1 MKRTIRLLALILTLT
16 LALSAAA
23 MATEIKY
30 EHGETNAT
38 GSVSAVSLVKDGC
51 KLKFDGDKLNVT
63 YTNSALK
70 EGDMVIV
77 FLLETKDENGKIT
90 EVKTEEA
97 AQTLIVPTAE
107 NIKYIDQKSVAKATA
122 SNGSVSFDIYP
133 QNHTS
138 ALVRLISV
146 NAATNKVTDENIA
159 AVKLNYTL
167 GDVTGEGEVNAVDAL
182 RILQYA
188 ANVGNPKYEF
198 SAPWAAGDVDLNGE
212 ISGVDAVRILQYA
225 ANDGNPKYALGK

>member
-30 EHGETNAT
+30 DEGETNAT
-38 GSVSAVSLVKDGC
+38 KSVSAVSLVDGC
-51 KLKFDGDKLNVT
+51 TVVFEGEKLKVT

-77 FLLETKDENGKIT
+77 FLLETKDATGKLV
-90 EVKTEEA
+90 EAVKTTEA
-97 AQTLIVPTAE
+97 AAKPIAPTAE
-107 NIKYIDQKSVAKATA
+107 NIKYIDQSVAKATA

-138 ALVRLISV
+138 ALVRLISANKDGTLTDV
-146 NAATNKVTDENIA
+146 NVA
-159 AVKLNYTL
+159 AVKLIYTL
-167 GDVTGEGEVNAVDAL
+167 GNVNGDKTINALDSLAILKYLSDKSSFPLKVPAAADANGDGTINAMDSLAILKYLVDKD
-182 RILQYA
+182 
-188 ANVGNPKYEF
+188 NFP
-198 SAPWAAGDVDLNGE
+198 
-212 ISGVDAVRILQYA
+212 
-225 ANDGNPKYALGK
+225 LGKKG

>member
-23 MATEIKY
+23 MATDINY
-30 EHGETNAT
+30 ETGKQNAT
-38 GSVSAVSLVKDGC
+38 KSVSAVSLVDGC
-51 KLKFDGDKLNVT
+51 ELNFDGDKLNVT

-77 FLLETKDENGKIT
+77 FLLETKDATGKLV
-90 EVKTEEA
+90 EAVKTTEA
-97 AQTLIVPTAE
+97 AAKLIVPTAE

-122 SNGSVSFDIYP
+122 TNGSVTFDIYP

-138 ALVRLISV
+138 ALVRIISV

-167 GDVTGEGEVNAVDAL
+167 GD
-182 RILQYA
+182 
-188 ANVGNPKYEF
+188 ANGN
-198 SAPWAAGDVDLNGE
+198 GTVE
-212 ISGVDAVRILQYA
+212 ISDAVRVLRYIVNSEHPEEDGTFVEQAADMNGNGTVEVGDVVAIL
-225 ANDGNPKYALGK
+225 KALT

>member
-23 MATEIKY
+23 MATKIDYKK
-30 EHGETNAT
+30 GETNAT
-38 GSVSAVSLVKDGC
+38 KSVSAVSLVKDGC

-138 ALVRLISV
+138 ALVRIISV

>member
-23 MATEIKY
+23 MATKIDYKK
-30 EHGETNAT
+30 GETNAT
-38 GSVSAVSLVKDGC
+38 KSVSAVSLVKDGC
-51 KLKFDGDKLNVT
+51 ELKFDGDKLNVT

-77 FLLETKDENGKIT
+77 FLLETKDEDGKIT

-107 NIKYIDQKSVAKATA
+107 NIKYIDQSVAKAPA

-138 ALVRLISV
+138 ALVRIISV

>member
-23 MATEIKY
+23 MATDINY
-30 EHGETNAT
+30 ETGKQNTT
-38 GSVSAVSLVKDGC
+38 GSVSAVSLVDGC

-77 FLLETKDENGKIT
+77 FLLETKDKDGKIT
-90 EVKTEEA
+90 EVKTTEA
-97 AQTLIVPTAE
+97 AKTLIVPTAE
-107 NIKYIDQKSVAKATA
+107 NIKYIDQSTAAATA
-122 SNGSVSFDIYP
+122 TAGNGSVSFSVYP
-133 QNHTS
+133 QNHTN
-138 ALVRLISV
+138 AVVRIISV

-167 GDVTGEGEVNAVDAL
+167 GD
-182 RILQYA
+182 
-188 ANVGNPKYEF
+188 ANGN
-198 SAPWAAGDVDLNGE
+198 GTVE
-212 ISGVDAVRILQYA
+212 ISDAVRVLRYIVNSEHPEEDGTFVEQAADMNGNGTVEVGDVVAIL
-225 ANDGNPKYALGK
+225 KALT

>member
-38 GSVSAVSLVKDGC
+38 GSVSAVSLVNGC
-51 KLKFDGDKLNVT
+51 TVAFEGEKLKVT
-63 YTNSALK
+63 YTNANFK
-70 EGDMVIV
+70 DGDMAVV
-77 FLLETKDENGKIT
+77 FLLETKDATGKLV
-90 EVKTEEA
+90 EAVKTTEA
-97 AQTLIVPTAE
+97 AAKPIAPTAE
-107 NIKYIDQKSVAKATA
+107 NIKYIDQSVAKAPA

-138 ALVRLISV
+138 ALVRIISV
-146 NAATNKVTDENIA
+146 NKDGTLTDVNVA

-167 GDVTGEGEVNAVDAL
+167 GD
-182 RILQYA
+182 
-188 ANVGNPKYEF
+188 ANGN
-198 SAPWAAGDVDLNGE
+198 GTVE
-212 ISGVDAVRILQYA
+212 ISDAVRVLRYIVNSEHPEEDGTFVEQAADMNGNGTVEVGDVVAILQM
-225 ANDGNPKYALGK
+225 LV

>member
-23 MATEIKY
+23 MATKIDY
-30 EHGETNAT
+30 ETGKQNAT
-38 GSVSAVSLVKDGC
+38 KSVSAVSLVKDGC
-51 KLKFDGDKLNVT
+51 ELNFDGDKLNVT

-138 ALVRLISV
+138 ALVRIISV
-146 NAATNKVTDENIA
+146 NKDGTLTDENVA

>member
-23 MATEIKY
+23 MATEIDY
-30 EHGETNAT
+30 EKGETNAT
-38 GSVSAVSLVKDGC
+38 KSVSAVSLVDGC
-51 KLKFDGDKLNVT
+51 ELKFDGDKLKVT

-77 FLLETKDENGKIT
+77 FLLETKDEDGKIT
-90 EVKTEEA
+90 EVKTTEA

-107 NIKYIDQKSVAKATA
+107 NIKYIDQSVAKATA

-138 ALVRLISV
+138 ALVRIISV

>member
-23 MATEIKY
+23 MATEIDYKK
-30 EHGETNAT
+30 GETNAT
-38 GSVSAVSLVKDGC
+38 KSVSAISLVKDGC

-77 FLLETKDENGKIT
+77 FLLETKDKDGKIT

-107 NIKYIDQKSVAKATA
+107 NIKYIDQSVAKATA

-138 ALVRLISV
+138 ALVRIISV

>member
-16 LALSAAA
+16 
-23 MATEIKY
+23 EIDYGK
-30 EHGETNAT
+30 GETNAT
-38 GSVSAVSLVKDGC
+38 KSVSAVSLVKDGC
-51 KLKFDGDKLNVT
+51 KLKFDGDKLKVT
-63 YTNSALK
+63 YTNSSLK

-77 FLLETKDENGKIT
+77 FLLETKDKDGKIT

-107 NIKYIDQKSVAKATA
+107 NIKYIDQSVAKATA

-138 ALVRLISV
+138 ALVRIISV

>member
-30 EHGETNAT
+30 DEGKTNAT
-38 GSVSAVSLVKDGC
+38 ESVSAVSLVKGC
-51 KLKFDGDKLNVT
+51 TVAFEGDKLNVT

-77 FLLETKDENGKIT
+77 FLLETKDKDGKIT

-107 NIKYIDQKSVAKATA
+107 NIKYIDQSVAKATA

-138 ALVRLISV
+138 ALVRIISV

>member
-23 MATEIKY
+23 MATEIDY
-30 EHGETNAT
+30 EKGETNAT
-38 GSVSAVSLVKDGC
+38 KSVSAVSLVDGC
-51 KLKFDGDKLNVT
+51 ELKFDGDKLKVT

-77 FLLETKDENGKIT
+77 FLLETKDEDGKIT

-97 AQTLIVPTAE
+97 AKKLIAPTTE
-107 NIKYIDQKSVAKATA
+107 NIKYIDQSVAKATA

-138 ALVRLISV
+138 ALVRIISV
-146 NAATNKVTDENIA
+146 NKDGTLTDVNVA

-167 GDVTGEGEVNAVDAL
+167 GNVNGDKTINALDSLAILKYLSDKSSFPLKVPAAADANGDGTINAMDSLAILKYLVDKD
-182 RILQYA
+182 
-188 ANVGNPKYEF
+188 NFP
-198 SAPWAAGDVDLNGE
+198 
-212 ISGVDAVRILQYA
+212 
-225 ANDGNPKYALGK
+225 LGKKG

>member
-23 MATEIKY
+23 MATEIDYKK
-30 EHGETNAT
+30 GETNAT
-38 GSVSAVSLVKDGC
+38 KSVSAVSLVKDGC
-51 KLKFDGDKLNVT
+51 KLKFDGDKLKVT
-63 YTNSALK
+63 YTNSSLK

-77 FLLETKDENGKIT
+77 FLLETKDKDGKIT

-107 NIKYIDQKSVAKATA
+107 NIKYIDQSVAKATA

-138 ALVRLISV
+138 ALVRIISV

>member
-23 MATEIKY
+23 MATEIDY
-30 EHGETNAT
+30 EKGETNAT
-38 GSVSAVSLVKDGC
+38 KSVSAVSLVEGC
-51 KLKFDGDKLNVT
+51 TVAFEGEKLKVT

-77 FLLETKDENGKIT
+77 FLLETKDEDGKIT

-107 NIKYIDQKSVAKATA
+107 NIKYIDQSVAKATA
-122 SNGSVSFDIYP
+122 SNGSVTFDIYP

-138 ALVRLISV
+138 ALVRIISANSDGTLTDV
-146 NAATNKVTDENIA
+146 NVA
-159 AVKLNYTL
+159 AVKLIYTL
-167 GDVTGEGEVNAVDAL
+167 GNVNGDKTINALDSLAILKYLSDKSSFPLKVPAAADANGDGTINAMDSLAILKYLVDKD
-182 RILQYA
+182 
-188 ANVGNPKYEF
+188 NFP
-198 SAPWAAGDVDLNGE
+198 
-212 ISGVDAVRILQYA
+212 
-225 ANDGNPKYALGK
+225 LGKKG

>member
-23 MATEIKY
+23 MATEIDYKK
-30 EHGETNAT
+30 GETNAT
-38 GSVSAVSLVKDGC
+38 KSVSAVSLVKDGC

-77 FLLETKDENGKIT
+77 FLLETADKKEIT
-90 EVKTEEA
+90 DDTVE
-97 AQTLIVPTAE
+97 LSIMPTSS
-107 NIKYIDQKSVAKATA
+107 NIKYIDQSTAAATA
-122 SNGSVSFDIYP
+122 TAGNGSVSFSVYP
-133 QNHTS
+133 QNYTN
-138 ALVRLISV
+138 AVVRIISV